1 MKRLF
6 SSDLASDSGLE
17 VAALAPMVDLFTL
30 LVIAVL
36 RSSSPEAPL
45 QLPEERLQL
54 PISTL
59 ERSPASGITIDVG
72 QEGLYVDGWRA
83 GSASFWTNSEQLII
97 QDLYES
103 LQQYPTGHIKIRA
116 HAQSQWQLVNKVL
129 LTCQQAGF
137 KDIELVG
144 LSNTSL

>member
-6 SSDLASDSGLE
+6 SKSLGHSTGLE

-45 QLPEERLQL
+45 QLPEEQLLL

-59 ERSPASGITIDVG
+59 ERSPASGIPSMSG
-72 QEGLYVDGWRA
+72 KKASMWMDGEQARHLFGPIRQIA
-83 GSASFWTNSEQLII
+83 HSRSVRKPSAI
-97 QDLYES
+97 
-103 LQQYPTGHIKIRA
+103 YPSGHIKIRPTQKA
-116 HAQSQWQLVNKVL
+116 S
-129 LTCQQAGF
+129 GS
-137 KDIELVG
+137 
-144 LSNTSL
+144 LSTRSC

>member
-6 SSDLASDSGLE
+6 SKSLGHSTGLE

-45 QLPEERLQL
+45 QLPEEQLLL

-83 GSASFWTNSEQLII
+83 GSAVFWTTSEQLLI

-103 LQQYPTGHIKIRA
+103 LQQYPSGHIKIRA
-116 HAQSQWQLVNKVL
+116 HSESQWQLINKVL